1 MGSTTQLIPRKSIH
15 ISIMKH
21 STVKPC
27 SFYHKVLATTVEVK
41 PRQDS
46 RNLRARWKGGK
57 IAVTVPATVSIQ
69 QTLDFVDRIAPVM
82 LERKPESPYTI
93 GHTIEFD
100 EGSVI
105 FTESAEISKICATCE
120 KYALSGKFLIT
131 IAIPAET
138 DITKPETGAAIT
150 KLLLSHTRRIAKHT
164 LIAQAKAIAADIG
177 RSPAAWALSS
187 GHRVLGSCNIRGII
201 RLSHIIIFLPLHL
214 RHYIICHELA
224 HLSEMNHSERF
235 HQIVNNYCNGRE
247 REFASELK
255 RFRWPII
262 R

>member
-1 MGSTTQLIPRKSIH
+1 
-15 ISIMKH
+15 MKH
-21 STVKPC
+21 DTVEPC
-27 SFYHKVLATTVEVK
+27 SFYHEALATTVEVK
-41 PRQDS
+41 PRYDS

-82 LERKPESPYTI
+82 LERKPEFPYKI
-93 GHTIEFD
+93 GHTIEFN

-105 FTESAEISKICATCE
+105 FTESAEIDKLHATCE
-120 KYALSGKFLIT
+120 KSAINGKYLIT
-131 IAIPAET
+131 ITIPVGS

-150 KLLLSHTRRIAKHT
+150 RLILSHTRRIAKLT
-164 LIAQAKAIAADIG
+164 LIAQAKAIAASIG
-177 RSPAAWALSS
+177 RSPSAWTLSS

-201 RLSHIIIFLPLHL
+201 RLSHIIIFLPPHL

-235 HQIVNNYCNGRE
+235 HQIVDRYCNGRE
-247 REFASELK
+247 RELASELK
-255 RFRWPII
+255 HFRWPII